1 MSSYLN
7 DCFTKFIRKEQINT
21 TFELGSRD
29 IKDAIELYKYYNCKV
44 YAFECNPECLI
55 ECKKNLHEASNIINE
70 NVYLVETAV
79 SLENQDVTFY
89 PFDLTKYNNMGSSS
103 MFKIDFS
110 LRDVND
116 PDYRRENPQK
126 QITVKGKR
134 LDTFMEENQLQSVD
148 LLCIDLQG
156 YELNAL
162 KSLGDKLKNVKY
174 IITECSI
181 VSTYTGGATF
191 VELNNFLNDNGF
203 IYVSSNNFG
212 QSFPDTRLKGFS
224 EFDVLF
230 VHKDLL

>member
-1 MSSYLN
+1 MCSYLN
-7 DCFTKFIRKEQINT
+7 DCFTKFIRNEKINT
-21 TFELGSRD
+21 IFELGSRD
-29 IKDAIELYKYYNCKV
+29 VKDAIELYKHFNCKV
-44 YAFECNPECLI
+44 YAFECNPDCLI
-55 ECKKNLHEASNIINE
+55 HCKKNLQEASNVIND
-70 NVYLVETAV
+70 NIYLVETAV

-103 MFKIDFS
+103 MYKIDFS
-110 LRDVND
+110 FRDIND

-126 QITVKGKR
+126 EITVKGKR
-134 LDTFMEENQLQSVD
+134 LDTFMEENDLQSVD

-162 KSLGDKLKNVKY
+162 KSLGHKLKNVKY
-174 IITECSI
+174 IITESSI
-181 VSTYTGGATF
+181 VSTYIGGATF
-191 VELNNFLNDNGF
+191 VELNKFLSDNGF
-203 IYVSSNNFG
+203 IYVSSNQFG